1 LLPRVT
7 PVVSHSLP
15 LLSTTSPA
23 PASSTHRAREA
34 TFLRLSPQNTL
45 SGRVTLAGANTNCPC
60 TATAAKHS
68 PELDPQGGGWSCVQE
83 GVEMLLLAIIV
94 SGGGGARWNTAPPA
108 VVANGRCHRRH
119 DYFSLYPH

>member
-1 LLPRVT
+1 VT

-15 LLSTTSPA
+15 LLSTTSAA
-23 PASSTHRAREA
+23 PTSSTHRAREA

-68 PELDPQGGGWSCVQE
+68 PELDPRGGGWSCVQE

-94 SGGGGARWNTAPPA
+94 SGGGATRWSAAPSAA
-108 VVANGRCHRRH
+108 VASGCSRRRH

>member
-1 LLPRVT
+1 VT
-7 PVVSHSLP
+7 PVVIHSLP
-15 LLSTTSPA
+15 LLSTTSAA

-34 TFLRLSPQNTL
+34 TFLRPPLQKAGVSHLQ
-45 SGRVTLAGANTNCPC
+45 GANTNCSC

-68 PELDPQGGGWSCVQE
+68 PELDPRGGGWSCVQE

-94 SGGGGARWNTAPPA
+94 SGRGATRWSAAPSAA
-108 VVANGRCHRRH
+108 VASGCSRRRH